1 MLKEAC
7 QYHRGVD
14 TFIDAFRSC
23 RLTACRLL
31 NTCYALIEQPA
42 HKGGARGAEDVSE
55 SDRSSSCRVQDDSS
69 SRQMER
75 IACLL
80 FLQYLFK
87 YIIIIDCDIALLAK
101 CELTVAFTR
110 IIQLAWLWSS
120 LLPLS
125 YASTRSKAASAAAT
139 AAVVIFRQKTI
150 NPSRHTVRISSA
162 LSILRPRQT
171 G

>member
-1 MLKEAC
+1 MRA
-7 QYHRGVD
+7 HRW
-14 TFIDAFRSC
+14 SP
-23 RLTACRLL
+23 
-31 NTCYALIEQPA
+31 Y
-42 HKGGARGAEDVSE
+42 
-55 SDRSSSCRVQDDSS
+55 
-69 SRQMER
+69 

-150 NPSRHTVRISSA
+150 NPSRHTVRTSSA